1 MIDNQAIGT
10 LTTLARSITGI
21 LTLLIHTSLI
31 LGTGQIIAAA
41 NLTNAI
47 FTDLSLGAG
56 RVRVANSAARAT
68 HTFLISQAVLVITA
82 TALTATAIAKLI
94 RLTVSIG
101 LTNGDGRFTRHF
113 GIADQTI
120 GTRADLLVIVDITL
134 GIGATGTGIGAGINT
149 LLIDA
154 RQIVG
159 TALI

>member
-10 LTTLARSITGI
+10 LTTLARSIAGI
-21 LTLLIHTSLI
+21 LTLLIDTSLI

-41 NLTNAI
+41 NLANAI

-68 HTFLISQAVLVITA
+68 HTLLISQAVLVITA

-101 LTNGDGRFTRHF
+101 LTNGDGWFTRHF

-120 GTRADLLVIVDITL
+120 GTRADLLMIVDITL
-134 GIGATGTGIGAGINT
+134 GIGTTGTGIGAGINT